1 MRYIFKSSISR
12 FGSILTPHII
22 EIDDNFVVYRKRNKS
37 LINVD
42 SISVPISKIAAI
54 ELNTSLIG
62 TDIIIRSFGSGE
74 IRAKNFTLGDAKKI
88 KELIESR
95 M

>member
-1 MRYIFKSSISR
+1 MKFVFKSSISR

-22 EIDDNFVVYRKRNKS
+22 EIDDHFIVYKKRNKN

-42 SISVPISKIAAI
+42 ILSIPISKIAAI
-54 ELNTSLIG
+54 ELNTALVG
-62 TDIIIRSFGSGE
+62 TDIIIRSVGLGE
-74 IRAKNFTLGDAKKI
+74 IRAKNFTLGDAKQI
-88 KELIESR
+88 KELIEAR